1 MFNEEENIERAV
13 HFAEAVLNTTSSAI
27 CCPRKYW
34 RNAFKTQRPG
44 YIWHL
49 TDDGDAPYS

>member
-27 CCPRKYW
+27 RCPRKYW
-34 RNAFKTQRPG
+34 RSVF
-44 YIWHL
+44 
-49 TDDGDAPYS
+49 